1 MANEGRR
8 RRPAVRLHHTVVGR
22 SQHTIYAVAND
33 GDGATQWRGSDG
45 AVRSIRPAQNSA
57 LLFAADGAWHRVV
70 PATKG
75 ERTIVKALYCPDGNT
90 AKTPAYGECLEN
102 APWRR

>member
-1 MANEGRR
+1 
-8 RRPAVRLHHTVVGR
+8 V
-22 SQHTIYAVAND
+22 
-33 GDGATQWRGSDG
+33 
-45 AVRSIRPAQNSA
+45 

-70 PATKG
+70 PATTG

-90 AKTPAYGECLEN
+90 AKTPAFGECLEN